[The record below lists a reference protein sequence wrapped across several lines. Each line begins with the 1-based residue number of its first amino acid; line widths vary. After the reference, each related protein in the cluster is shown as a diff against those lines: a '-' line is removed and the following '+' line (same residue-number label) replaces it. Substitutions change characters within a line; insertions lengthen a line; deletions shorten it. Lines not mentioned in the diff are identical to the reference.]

1 MKKKEMQEQGNP
13 TEEERK
19 KELGRLLNYAT
30 KEELVTMI
38 SLAKSILA
46 QDL

>member
-1 MKKKEMQEQGNP
+1 MQEQGNP

-30 KEELVTMI
+30 KEELVTLI
-38 SLAKSILA
+38 SLAKSILE

>member
-1 MKKKEMQEQGNP
+1 MDKKEMQEQGNP

-19 KELGRLLNYAT
+19 KELGRLLSYAT
-30 KEELVTMI
+30 KEELVTLI

>member
-1 MKKKEMQEQGNP
+1 MQEQGNP

-19 KELGRLLNYAT
+19 KELGHLLSYAT
-30 KEELVTMI
+30 KEELVALI
-38 SLAKSILA
+38 SLAKSILG

>member
-1 MKKKEMQEQGNP
+1 MQEQGNP

-30 KEELVTMI
+30 VEELVTLI
-38 SLAKSILA
+38 FLAKSILA